1 MKREIIKQ
9 TLKDILTEIEPTEE
23 VDDNTDLLDGILD
36 SMGVLFVLSEVMGR
50 LKIEIPMKEVTIE
63 NFSYIDKIADLVEK
77 YDRG

>member
-36 SMGVLFVLSEVMGR
+36 SMGVLFVLSEVLGK

>member
-63 NFSYIDKIADLVEK
+63 NFSYIDKMADLVEK